1 MIREVI
7 RRRLRQ
13 RQESG
18 EEGFTLIELMVVLLI
33 IAILAAV
40 AIPTF
45 LGASRRAQHSAAVQ
59 DLVNAMTA
67 AKSAYATNNST
78 FAPPTGNAI
87 PAACTNTP
95 TFLCVLQQAE
105 PEFQFAEGPT
115 TAGKV
120 NSISVG
126 VGSGNNPTGVPQSLA
141 MAVYDQSG
149 RCVYALEV
157 ASPESSAI
165 SNNGSGITGPGLW
178 YATSSSS
185 SGTCNVDNGGAPAPN
200 TDAEYFLGSVLSA
213 SSWSQNP
220 PTA

>member
-1 MIREVI
+1 MIRKVI

-67 AKSAYATNNST
+67 AKSAYATDNST

-105 PEFQFAEGPT
+105 PEFQFVEGPT
-115 TAGKV
+115 TVGNV

-126 VGSGNNPTGVPQSLA
+126 VGSGNNSTGAPQSLA
-141 MAVYDQSG
+141 MAIYDQSG

-157 ASPESSAI
+157 ANPESSAI
-165 SNNGSGITGPGLW
+165 SNNIVPSPGLW
-178 YATSSSS
+178 YATSSATK
-185 SGTCNVDNGGAPAPN
+185 GTCNVDPTGSGTAN
-200 TDAEYFLGSVLSA
+200 TDATYSFTNIPSSA
-213 SSWSQNP
+213 WSETP
-220 PTA
+220 PIS

>member
-1 MIREVI
+1 MIRETI
-7 RRRLRQ
+7 KRRLRQ
-13 RQESG
+13 RQEEGSG

-67 AKSAYATNNST
+67 AKSVYATDNSS
-78 FAPPTGNAI
+78 FGPPTGNAI
-87 PAACTNTP
+87 PAACANTP
-95 TFLCVLQQAE
+95 KLMCVLQQAE
-105 PEFQFAEGPT
+105 PEFQFVEAT
-115 TAGKV
+115 TTQGQT

-126 VGSGNNPTGVPQSLA
+126 VGSGNNATGEPQSLA

-149 RCVYALEV
+149 RCVIALDV
-157 ASPESSAI
+157 ANPESSAI
-165 SNNGSGITGPGLW
+165 SGGIVSGPGLW
-178 YATSSSS
+178 YATAASSN
-185 SGTCNVDNGGAPAPN
+185 GTCDVATGVTGGTS
-200 TDAEYFLGSVLSA
+200 TDTQYSFTGLTGLSR
-213 SSWSQNP
+213 WSQSP